1 MASLLQCAMTCTCWG
16 IASPLGSRKLK
27 YVLPQGEEA
36 LLCILLSNTGIL
48 HCKQVNLLS
57 STVKEL
63 QHRQTERRHSS
74 VLRLPHLHYLVSDIR
89 IHL

>member
-1 MASLLQCAMTCTCWG
+1 MLQRLSIALLYGMHVSV

-48 HCKQVNLLS
+48 HCKQVDLLPPPP
-57 STVKEL
+57 KEL
-63 QHRQTERRHSS
+63 QPANRTDTH
-74 VLRLPHLHYLVSDIR
+74 
-89 IHL
+89 